1 MNKKLTKKTIKKNKK
16 GGSIYSHNYMR
27 NLFNVD
33 TNINEFIILYA
44 EEKKL
49 LFFILDSF
57 FNTKYNPLKKLLLKH
72 IYGLKYDEI
81 PYNSNN
87 PRDIFETL
95 QLPYFIMILFM
106 HIHLYAKIQKI
117 ISILENEK
125 NEKLKEIIQEFKNK
139 MCQIITIN
147 KSNIENVI
155 KYIKK
160 IIFVTCLFNQMENVN
175 NSLVNLLIVFDLFS
189 LKEQLL
195 NHKKKGSYMFN
206 FINKPEK
213 SFDSIIKE
221 IDSLVESYKQKIITK
236 ETQEEEIT
244 KKDQIQD
251 ITKKDQIQEVTQNVS
266 INDNES
272 KQNID
277 RNWELYKDMIL
288 FVKSLGDGF
297 LETIFNMDYED
308 FIDNSQNQF
317 TINLIK
323 TIEQYYRELS

>member
-106 HIHLYAKIQKI
+106 HI
-117 ISILENEK
+117 
-125 NEKLKEIIQEFKNK
+125 
-139 MCQIITIN
+139 
-147 KSNIENVI
+147 
-155 KYIKK
+155 
-160 IIFVTCLFNQMENVN
+160 
-175 NSLVNLLIVFDLFS
+175 
-189 LKEQLL
+189 
-195 NHKKKGSYMFN
+195 
-206 FINKPEK
+206 
-213 SFDSIIKE
+213 
-221 IDSLVESYKQKIITK
+221 
-236 ETQEEEIT
+236 
-244 KKDQIQD
+244 
-251 ITKKDQIQEVTQNVS
+251 
-266 INDNES
+266 
-272 KQNID
+272 
-277 RNWELYKDMIL
+277 
-288 FVKSLGDGF
+288 
-297 LETIFNMDYED
+297 
-308 FIDNSQNQF
+308 
-317 TINLIK
+317 
-323 TIEQYYRELS
+323 